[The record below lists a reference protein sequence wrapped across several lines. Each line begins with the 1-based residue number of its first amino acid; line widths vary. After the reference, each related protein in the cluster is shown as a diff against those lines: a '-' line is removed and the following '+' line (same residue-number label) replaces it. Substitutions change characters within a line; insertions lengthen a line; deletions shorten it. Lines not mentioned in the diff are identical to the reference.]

1 MDKDRELMREFELCR
16 KEFNTLVSE
25 IEYAPYGESSLF
37 SDMQIK
43 EEELMRIYQFD
54 LEMVELSN
62 VLLLEFEAILPK
74 QVDEKTRVLRE
85 KLNERNQFISD
96 YK

>member
-1 MDKDRELMREFELCR
+1 MRKFELCR
-16 KEFNTLVSE
+16 KELNTLVSE

-43 EEELMRIYQFD
+43 EDELMRIYQFD

-62 VLLLEFEAILPK
+62 LMLLEFKALLPEEM
-74 QVDEKTRVLRE
+74 DENTRELRE
-85 KLNERNQFISD
+85 KLKERNQFIRD